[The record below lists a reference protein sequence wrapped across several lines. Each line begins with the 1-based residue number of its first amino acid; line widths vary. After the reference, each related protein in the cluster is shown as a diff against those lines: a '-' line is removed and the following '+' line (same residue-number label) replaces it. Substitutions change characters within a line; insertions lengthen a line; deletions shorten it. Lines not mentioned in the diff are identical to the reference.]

1 MNPHSPAR
9 ITGSPVSAETL
20 PLLRILAE
28 FFAGR
33 SATAHLVGGT
43 LRDALLGR
51 QSGDIDIAVSGDAI
65 SLGREL
71 AAVTGGSFV
80 SLNETHA
87 TARVVLPDRW
97 SAGGEP
103 TARIHV
109 DLTSCGEEITQ
120 DLARRDFTIDALALP
135 LDNALAESPSDRLID
150 PLGGLA
156 DLAAATLRPASDRVF
171 QDDPV
176 RLLRSVRLAAQ
187 LGFSLDDS
195 AVQLIKRDSHLLTT
209 VAPERLRDEL
219 LKTLAEPGASLHLR
233 LMDDLG
239 LLCLLIP
246 ELEEARGVEQPR
258 EHYWNVFYHCVE
270 APGALEQVTD
280 RDAIADNEVLAC
292 VPWHS
297 SLDTYF
303 DEEISDGHTRR
314 TILKLGCLLHDISK
328 PATKSIEPTGRI
340 RFIGHD
346 VQGAEVCDT
355 VLRRL
360 RMSSRATHLV
370 STMVKHHLRPT
381 QMRQGVEMPTQRA
394 IYRFFRDLESA
405 AIDTLYLNMA
415 DYMSAKGPR
424 IVDKDDWQGHCQ
436 LIGHILHQGLRERD
450 DLQKTPKL
458 MDGHLLMETLGIAPG
473 PALGR
478 LLEALMEAQGAGE
491 ISTREEALDLAG
503 RLLKD
508 PSAGISQT
516 SG

>member
-1 MNPHSPAR
+1 M
-9 ITGSPVSAETL
+9 SAETL

-51 QSGDIDIAVSGDAI
+51 QSSDIDIAVIGDAI

-71 AAVTGGSFV
+71 ADVTGGSFV

-87 TARVVLPDRW
+87 TARVVLPERW
-97 SAGGEP
+97 SAGGESP
-103 TARIHV
+103 ARIHV
-109 DLTSCGEEITQ
+109 DLTSCEEEITR

-150 PLGGLA
+150 PLGGMA

-176 RLLRSVRLAAQ
+176 RLLRGVRLAAQ

-195 AVQLIKRDSHLLTT
+195 AVQLIQRDAHLLTT

-280 RDAIADNEVLAC
+280 RDGIADNEILAC
-292 VPWHS
+292 VPWHA

-314 TILKLGCLLHDISK
+314 TIPKAGKPPARHIQACHQDHRADGSHSIHRPRRPGRGGVRYGPSPPAHEQPRHSPGEHDGEAP
-328 PATKSIEPTGRI
+328 PAS
-340 RFIGHD
+340 H
-346 VQGAEVCDT
+346 
-355 VLRRL
+355 
-360 RMSSRATHLV
+360 
-370 STMVKHHLRPT
+370 
-381 QMRQGVEMPTQRA
+381 
-394 IYRFFRDLESA
+394 
-405 AIDTLYLNMA
+405 A
-415 DYMSAKGPR
+415 D
-424 IVDKDDWQGHCQ
+424 
-436 LIGHILHQGLRERD
+436 E
-450 DLQKTPKL
+450 
-458 MDGHLLMETLGIAPG
+458 
-473 PALGR
+473 
-478 LLEALMEAQGAGE
+478 
-491 ISTREEALDLAG
+491 AG
-503 RLLKD
+503 RRHAGHSG
-508 PSAGISQT
+508 PSIAT
-516 SG
+516 SGTWTAQP